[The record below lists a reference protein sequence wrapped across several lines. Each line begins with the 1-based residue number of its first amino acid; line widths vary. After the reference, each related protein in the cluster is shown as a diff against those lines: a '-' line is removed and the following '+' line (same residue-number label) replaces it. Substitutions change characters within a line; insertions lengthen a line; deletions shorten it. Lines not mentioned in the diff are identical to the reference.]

1 MEEFKGDKRT
11 KAYKEWKA
19 KFELENESKSKGLG
33 DTVEKITKATGI
45 KSVVKA
51 VFGDDCGCDERKS
64 KLNSIMSYNVVNCLE
79 EDEYSYISDFVSLN
93 KNRVTM
99 AEQRRLLDIYN
110 RVFNQRKQMS
120 NCSSCIRSMVGELN
134 KLIVNYK

>member
-1 MEEFKGDKRT
+1 
-11 KAYKEWKA
+11 
-19 KFELENESKSKGLG
+19 
-33 DTVEKITKATGI
+33 
-45 KSVVKA
+45 
-51 VFGDDCGCDERKS
+51 
-64 KLNSIMSYNVVNCLE
+64 MSYNVVNCLE